1 MPTPTCSPAATSRTK
16 STSTVTASPSCGR
29 TEREHAP
36 PARQL
41 GRGPRH
47 PLGGRLPRGQ
57 RTARRDGAR
66 RPGGLERLRD
76 DILAGRAA
84 EAVHR
89 TVGDGPLQWVRPFHP
104 AFAVRVRRPRTPVT
118 DYRRTIDY
126 RTGTVRT
133 TWTQDGGRWAGEC
146 FVSRAD
152 DVIVQRLTP
161 PPYGT
166 ITAEIHHDVRLP
178 GAPDDLRVLSTAAD
192 VEDQPAE
199 ALISTSVHYP
209 DSDLGYSGWTRV
221 IARAGTLRT
230 SGGTTSAEGCTELTL
245 LTRVAPWSA
254 PGAPAPRRSYES
266 LFARHRPLHQ
276 EPYDRVE
283 LDLDAPAGHRALPA
297 STLLADPGTHRLALL
312 ERLFDAGRHHLL
324 SSSGLL
330 PPRLTGIWTGDWET
344 AWQGAFTCDAN
355 LNLQLSSAAVAALP
369 EVSLS
374 LAALV
379 RAQLDDWRDNA
390 ARLFGTRGIV
400 APAHSDGLSG
410 RAYHYSD
417 DYPLHLWTA
426 GADWLLHPL
435 LDHAAVTGDRSF
447 AHEVLAPLLAET
459 AAFYEDFLTRTGP
472 GGTLVLVPSYSPENT
487 PAGAGSPVTA
497 NATMD
502 IAAARHALRATG
514 DPGHAALADRLP
526 PYRINRDGALAEWSW
541 PGDPERAPDAYDH
554 RHISHLYPVWPLD
567 EINPCDTPELA
578 RAARRALELRG
589 AENDSAHGFLH
600 TALVAARLGDA
611 QRVSGALLSVLDQD
625 FFHSGLMS
633 SHYPTR
639 EVYNA
644 DAAHTLPAVLIEA
657 LLHST
662 PDRIVLLPALLPFLL
677 TGTLRGIRT
686 RCGVTVTE
694 LSWSVPARRLRVVLR
709 SATGRAVRLQTGAD
723 GRPRTHRLPAGR
735 DLVLNLPLG
744 GAPPTNPPHS
754 KGVPPCAE
762 PYAHS

>member
-1 MPTPTCSPAATSRTK
+1 MSPPRRRGNWDPAPAARWEDAFL
-16 STSTVTASPSCGR
+16 VGNGR
-29 TEREHAP
+29 HGAMVHGDPADEQVVVNHHLLVRPNGAEHCRAP
-36 PARQL
+36 QL
-41 GRGPRH
+41 
-47 PLGGRLPRGQ
+47 
-57 RTARRDGAR
+57 AD
-66 RPGGLERLRD
+66 GLERLRD

-89 TVGDGPLQWVRPFHP
+89 TLGDLPLQWVRPFHP
-104 AFAVRVRRPRTPVT
+104 AFAVRVGRPRTPVT
-118 DYRRTIDY
+118 DYRRAIDY

-133 TWTQDGGRWAGEC
+133 TWTQDGGRWASEC

-152 DVIVQRLTP
+152 DVIVHRLTP

-166 ITAEIHHDVRLP
+166 ITAQIHHDVRLP
-178 GAPDDLRVLSTAAD
+178 GAPADLRVSSAAAEEHPD
-192 VEDQPAE
+192 E
-199 ALISTSVHYP
+199 ALISTSVRYP
-209 DSDLGYSGWTRV
+209 RSDLGYSGWTRI

-254 PGAPAPRRSYES
+254 PGAPAQRQSYEALS
-266 LFARHRPLHQ
+266 ARDRPLHQ

-283 LDLDAPAGHRALPA
+283 LDLDAPPEHRALPA
-297 STLLADPGTHRLALL
+297 SSLLADPGTHRLALL

-355 LNLQLSSAAVAALP
+355 LNLQMSSAAVAALP

-374 LAALV
+374 LAALI
-379 RAQLDDWRDNA
+379 RSQLDDWRDNA
-390 ARLFGTRGIV
+390 TRLFGTRGIV

-410 RAYHYSD
+410 HAYHCSD
-417 DYPLHLWTA
+417 AYPLHLWTA

-447 AHEVLAPLLAET
+447 AREVLAPLLAET

-472 GGTLVLVPSYSPENT
+472 DGTLVLVPSYSPENT
-487 PAGAGSPVTA
+487 PAGADSPVTA

-514 DPGHAALADRLP
+514 ESAHAALADRLP
-526 PYRINRDGALAEWSW
+526 PYRINTDGALAEWSW
-541 PGDPERAPDAYDH
+541 PGDAQRAPDAYDH

-589 AENDSAHGFLH
+589 AENDSAHGHLH

-611 QRVSGALLSVLDQD
+611 RHVAAGLLSVLDQD
-625 FFHSGLMS
+625 FFHNGLMS
-633 SHYPTR
+633 SHYPDR
-639 EVYNA
+639 AVYNA

-662 PDRIVLLPALLPFLL
+662 SDRIVLLPALPPFLP

-709 SATGRAVRLQTGAD
+709 AATDLTVGVQTGTA
-723 GRPRTHRLPAGR
+723 GRPRPHRLPAGR
-735 DLVLNLPLG
+735 DLVLDLPLG
-744 GAPPTNPPHS
+744 GVPPTNPPPS

-762 PYAHS
+762 PRARSSGRRS

>member
-1 MPTPTCSPAATSRTK
+1 MTAPRRRGNWDPAPAARWEDALLTGN
-16 STSTVTASPSCGR
+16 GR
-29 TEREHAP
+29 HGAMVHGEPADEQVVVNHHLLVRPNGTEHGRAP
-36 PARQL
+36 AL
-41 GRGPRH
+41 
-47 PLGGRLPRGQ
+47 
-57 RTARRDGAR
+57 AD
-66 RPGGLERLRD
+66 GLEALRD

-84 EAVHR
+84 DAVHR
-89 TVGDGPLQWVRPFHP
+89 TVGEQPLRWVRPFHP
-104 AFAVRVRRPRTPVT
+104 AFAVRVRRPHTEIT
-118 DYRRTIDY
+118 DYRRAIDY

-133 TWTQDGGRWAGEC
+133 TWTEDGGRWASEC

-152 DVIVQRLTP
+152 DVVVHRLTP
-161 PPYGT
+161 PPYRT
-166 ITAEIHHDVRLP
+166 ITARIHHDVRLP
-178 GAPDDLRVLSTAAD
+178 GAPDGLQAQSTAA
-192 VEDQPAE
+192 ESE
-199 ALISTSVHYP
+199 GGALTSSSVRYP

-221 IARAGTLRT
+221 IARGGTVRT
-230 SGGTTSAEGCTELTL
+230 SGATTSAEGCTELTL

-254 PGAPAPRRSYES
+254 PGSPAAQDSYEA

-283 LDLDAPAGHRALPA
+283 LDLDAPAAHRALPA
-297 STLLADPGTHRLALL
+297 SRLLADPDTFRLALL

-330 PPRLTGIWTGDWET
+330 PPRLTGIWTGDWDT

-355 LNLQLSSAAVAALP
+355 LNLQVSSAAVAALP

-379 RAQLDDWRDNA
+379 RSQLDDWRDNA
-390 ARLFGTRGIV
+390 TRLFGTRGIV

-410 RAYHYSD
+410 RACHFSD
-417 DYPLHLWTA
+417 AYPLHLWTA

-435 LDHAAVTGDRSF
+435 LDHAAVTGDDAF

-459 AAFYEDFLTRTGP
+459 AAFYQDFLTRTGP
-472 GGTLVLVPSYSPENT
+472 DGRLVLVPSYSPENT
-487 PAGAGSPVTA
+487 PAGADSPVTA

-502 IAAARHALRATG
+502 LAAARHALRATG
-514 DPGHAALADRLP
+514 EPAHAALADRLP
-526 PYRINRDGALAEWSW
+526 PYRVNADGALAEWSW
-541 PGDPERAPDAYDH
+541 PGDPTRAPDAYDH

-567 EINPCDTPELA
+567 EINPCDTPALA

-589 AENDSAHGFLH
+589 AENDSAHGHLH

-611 QRVSGALLSVLDQD
+611 PRVTAALRSVLDRD
-625 FFHSGLMS
+625 FFHTGLMS
-633 SHYPTR
+633 SHYPDRT
-639 EVYNA
+639 VYNA

-662 PDRIVLLPALLPFLL
+662 PDRIVLLPALPPFLP

-694 LSWSVPARRLRVVLR
+694 LSWSAPAGRLRVVLR
-709 SATGRAVRLQTGAD
+709 ADGDRTVRVQTGAD
-723 GRPRTHRLPAGR
+723 GRPRPHRLPAGR
-735 DLVLNLPLG
+735 DLVLNLPFG
-744 GAPPTNPPHS
+744 GAPPTHPPHP
-754 KGVPPCAE
+754 KGAPPCAE
-762 PYAHS
+762 PRAHS